1 MKNLIIYLVLILFT
15 NNIKNTTKNNIGN
28 NFCPPET
35 HWKDCPDPMK
45 VKPYLVV
52 LEAENGARF
61 YVPANIV
68 NVNDEQYKKWYYSE
82 NIEIKPYYE
91 GER

>member
-15 NNIKNTTKNNIGN
+15 NNIENNIGN
-28 NFCPPET
+28 DICPPEI
-35 HWKDCPDPMK
+35 HWEDCPDPIK

-61 YVPANIV
+61 YVPNNIV
-68 NVNDEQYKKWYYSE
+68 NVNEEQFKRWYYSE
-82 NIEIKPYYE
+82 TIEIRPYYE
-91 GER
+91 KW

>member
-1 MKNLIIYLVLILFT
+1 MKNLIIYLILILFT
-15 NNIKNTTKNNIGN
+15 NNIENNIAN
-28 NFCPPET
+28 DICPPEV

-82 NIEIKPYYE
+82 TIEIKPYYE

>member
-15 NNIKNTTKNNIGN
+15 NNIKNTTKNDIED
-28 NFCPPET
+28 NFCPPEI

-45 VKPYLVV
+45 VKPYIVV

-68 NVNDEQYKKWYYSE
+68 NVNNEQFKRWYYSE
-82 NIEIKPYYE
+82 TIQIKPYYE
-91 GER
+91 GR